1 MSLQKL
7 ERDTKVDEILKVLMQ
22 DGAVIIENLIDAD
35 TMQLMLEEVE
45 PKLAEQPLGGGEFYG
60 NKKRS
65 IGALFGCGPN
75 VRELALNPVV
85 RAIAD
90 GSLKAGCNDYRV
102 HLAGSMQVWGGG
114 SNQVLHRELD
124 AFLPYLQ
131 PVPGDPEYIIFC
143 MFAGS
148 DFTAENGAT
157 RIVPGSHLWP
167 ADREAKDDEIVQ
179 AEMSQGSLVVWLG
192 KTLHGLAANTTDSP
206 RTGISIA
213 FSAGWLRQEE
223 NQYLTYPV
231 ETVKQFPEELQQL
244 LGYKTHS
251 AMLGWVTHLDS
262 DLQTREA
269 SEELLNFDVDTV
281 ESRQ

>member
-1 MSLQKL
+1 MSLQRL
-7 ERDTKVDEILKVLMQ
+7 ERDTKINEILKVLMQ
-22 DGAVIIENLIDAD
+22 DGAVIIENLIDAE

-45 PKLAEQPLGGGEFYG
+45 PKLAEQQLGGGEFYG

-65 IGALFGCGPN
+65 IGALFNCGPT
-75 VRELALNPVV
+75 VRELALNPKV

-90 GSLKAGCNDYRV
+90 GALEAGCNDYRI

-124 AFLPYLQ
+124 NYLPFLKPN
-131 PVPGDPEYIIFC
+131 PDDPEYIVFF

-157 RIVPGSHLWP
+157 RIVPGSHLWD
-167 ADREAKDDEIVQ
+167 ADRVASDDEVVQ
-179 AEMSQGSLVVWLG
+179 AVMPQGSLVVWLG
-192 KTLHGLAANTTDSP
+192 KTLHGLAASTADNP

-223 NQYLTYPV
+223 NQYLTYPL
-231 ETVKQFPEELQQL
+231 EKVKQFPEELQQL

-262 DLQTREA
+262 ELQTREA
-269 SEELLNFDVDTV
+269 SEELLNFDVETV
-281 ESRQ
+281 ESRK